1 MQVSYSRV
9 STFTNCP
16 YQFKLRYLDKLE
28 PIFNLDPANAL
39 VLGTAMHTGIEED
52 VLTAIKGYYSNYP
65 SVTPAMINEAIKLEV
80 MIEKARQVLPKG
92 IYELKLETED
102 FVGYIDLLVKVDEKR
117 KILVPSGRINP
128 NTGEVM
134 GYEKEDYQMNEIYD
148 LYDFKYSNNVKNYL
162 GSGQLHIY
170 KSFFE
175 MLNPGKQIRNL
186 YYVFIPKVKE
196 KPEENEDID
205 AYRTRL
211 KQLCQEAEINITRI
225 DYNPLKTV
233 EFLLNTKRMVE
244 ATEYPKT
251 PNNLCYWC
259 DYKNYCQSD
268 GKNMTGLKRKE
279 VDDM

>member
-39 VLGTAMHTGIEED
+39 VLGTAMHIGIEED

-102 FVGYIDLLVKVDEKR
+102 FVGYIDLLV
-117 KILVPSGRINP
+117 
-128 NTGEVM
+128 EV
-134 GYEKEDYQMNEIYD
+134 EDGVYD

-279 VDDM
+279 VDNM

>member
-1 MQVSYSRV
+1 
-9 STFTNCP
+9 
-16 YQFKLRYLDKLE
+16 
-28 PIFNLDPANAL
+28 
-39 VLGTAMHTGIEED
+39 
-52 VLTAIKGYYSNYP
+52 
-65 SVTPAMINEAIKLEV
+65 MINEAIKLEV

-102 FVGYIDLLVKVDEKR
+102 FVGYIDLLV
-117 KILVPSGRINP
+117 
-128 NTGEVM
+128 EV
-134 GYEKEDYQMNEIYD
+134 EDGVYD

-162 GSGQLHIY
+162 GQLHIY